1 MPVLRD
7 ILLWVVLG
15 GCGLWTLG
23 GSCARA
29 VPPTKVD
36 AVCAQGT
43 PSATS
48 PEVSSERTIKPASLT
63 RRFPFFLNL
72 CYEIAGY
79 IDRQPEEQQVALF
92 YRFPPALRMF
102 IAWYL
107 PVDVSTRVFLAGME
121 PYYQRYPAEAE
132 TLRRISAWH
141 VESIIPE
148 MRRQAYY
155 SGLKPDRIR
164 ARYDLLSPHEK
175 KMLDLTVGELFPQ
188 PLILLDPDRVALTP
202 QAVEF
207 LKQSQSSFTTAQVWV
222 KGGNLPMLTPDSR
235 HLTDGFFVLDAPIQ
249 RFAGCM
255 CISDSHCP
263 QRGDGVKKDTRCQ
276 DGACTPMGAQC
287 SVGLGLMD
295 CTGQCLPIN
304 QAE

>member
-72 CYEIAGY
+72 CYDIAWY

-107 PVDVSTRVFLAGME
+107 PVDVSTRVFLAGIE

-132 TLRRISAWH
+132 TLRRISAWY

-148 MRRQAYY
+148 VRQQVY
-155 SGLKPDRIR
+155 SGRLNPARIR
-164 ARYDLLSPHEK
+164 TRYDLLSPHEK
-175 KMLDLTVGELFPQ
+175 KLLDLTVGELFPR
-188 PLILLDPDRVALTP
+188 PLVLLDPDRVALTP

-222 KGGNLPMLTPDSR
+222 KGGNLPVLTPDSR

-263 QRGDGVKKDTRCQ
+263 QKSDGMKKDTHCVV
-276 DGACTPMGAQC
+276 GACTPMGAQC
-287 SVGLGLMD
+287 SVGMGLMD
-295 CTGQCLPIN
+295 CTGQCL
-304 QAE
+304 